1 MTPVLGTVLGAV
13 LILVGTLATIV
24 AHRLSE
30 LEKRIVK
37 AESYNRR
44 LWLWARAHIDLY
56 YRWRRDGAPDPL
68 PLPDEEKQT

>member
-1 MTPVLGTVLGAV
+1 MTPALATVVGAV

-44 LWLWARAHIDLY
+44 LWLWSRAHLDLY
-56 YRWRRDGAPDPL
+56 YRWRRDGAPDPD
-68 PLPDEEKQT
+68 PLPEEDEKS